1 LSARPA
7 LVLHPDCARHDTGW
21 GHPEHQGRLPAIVAA
36 IERDTPALIDAL
48 TQHQPEHARLD
59 ELQRVHPGGYIAR
72 IRQLA
77 HEAAAGDT
85 LVRVDVDTVVSA
97 ASWDA
102 ALAAAGCVLAAA
114 ALVARGEAA
123 SAFALA
129 RPPGHHALPDRGMG
143 FCLFSNVAI
152 AARALQAEHGVG
164 RILIVDWDV
173 HHGNGTQAVF
183 YEDPS
188 VFFLSLHQWPWY
200 PGTGHSEETGAG
212 RGRGTTRNVT
222 LAAGTPAQEYV
233 EQFERALDVALAR
246 FTPEF
251 VLVSAGFDCMR
262 GDPLGRL
269 LLEPH
274 DLHALTRL
282 VLDRA
287 AAVARGRVAFALEGG
302 YAPARV
308 GRAVVDVLRGMA
320 GLPPAD

>member
-1 LSARPA
+1 LSGRPA

-48 TQHQPEHARLD
+48 AQHQPAPARRDDLA
-59 ELQRVHPGGYIAR
+59 RVHRDGYIAR
-72 IRQLA
+72 IRELA
-77 HEAAAGDT
+77 DEAGAGDT
-85 LVRVDVDTVVSA
+85 LVHLDADTVVSP

-102 ALAAAGCVLAAA
+102 ALASAGCALAAA
-114 ALVARGEAA
+114 ALVARGDAP

-152 AARALQAEHGVG
+152 AARGLQAEHGVG

-188 VFFLSLHQWPWY
+188 VFFLSFHQWPWY
-200 PGTGHSEETGAG
+200 PGTGHTEETGAG

-222 LAAGTPAQEYV
+222 LAAGTPARQYIEL
-233 EQFERALDVALAR
+233 FERVLDESLTR
-246 FTPEF
+246 FAPEF
-251 VLVSAGFDCMR
+251 ILVSAGFDCMR

-274 DLHALTRL
+274 DLHALARI

-287 AAVARGRVAFALEGG
+287 AALAGGRATFALEGG

-308 GRAVVDVLRGMA
+308 GRAVVDVLRAMA